1 MRGVVL
7 TLRKFVELCGGQQA
21 AAVELGVLTTTVWRW
36 LNKTAKPKGNNA
48 RRLKELG
55 VIV

>member
-1 MRGVVL
+1 M